1 MKALAGRFAI
11 IRIVAE
17 VQLLLKKLDCGGSL
31 LQQVIEIERLVD
43 HGELSVGVSR
53 PVFWRPVTIEFKAA
67 TIRVAKIQRFG
78 NAMVRSSIKRN
89 ASVQKRECSFEIGY
103 FQVNM
108 SNSRLWVNRD
118 STFTFIFVFP
128 LSHPFPSENSM
139 CIFHSIAV
147 RLCWIR
153 LTWQRKSQN

>member
-11 IRIVAE
+11 IRIITE

-43 HGELSVGVSR
+43 HGQLSVGVSR
-53 PVFWRPVTIEFKAA
+53 PIFWRPVTIEFKAA

-89 ASVQKRECSFEIGY
+89 ASVQKSTQRIG
-103 FQVNM
+103 QCRTRWIKDCEVVEPRR
-108 SNSRLWVNRD
+108 SARRRCTAAALPR
-118 STFTFIFVFP
+118 
-128 LSHPFPSENSM
+128 SM
-139 CIFHSIAV
+139 QCDDD
-147 RLCWIR
+147 IR
-153 LTWQRKSQN
+153 PRIRMPPQRPNAQ